1 MSFRRR
7 QKRLSIVFR
16 AELTAGKFL
25 KSWRYCPGAT
35 RSRATLLTKG
45 LVNTIAYF
53 DELLSET
60 GPDALHLPARLQ
72 TRLFSG
78 TPGLEH
84 YLIFLATRV
93 AFGFGYS
100 RRAGLL
106 TIALPIFAAAIEVA

>member
-45 LVNTIAYF
+45 LVSTIAYF

-72 TRLFSG
+72 N
-78 TPGLEH
+78 
-84 YLIFLATRV
+84 ATVQRHPLV
-93 AFGFGYS
+93 LS
-100 RRAGLL
+100 
-106 TIALPIFAAAIEVA
+106 II